1 MWKLCP
7 TVKNLFNR
15 HLNLL
20 YEKISNTQSAKQNH
34 TKFKL
39 MRNKLFIV
47 IALLVGLTSINAQ
60 ERKANAKAG
69 QSEVVYFIPNMHC
82 ERCQAKIEKAIS
94 LEKGVKDFVFDLKAQ
109 KLTIVYQKQET
120 TPEKLRQA
128 LAKMGYEAKSDATT
142 AQPQNSTREN
152 RSCCRSK

>member
-1 MWKLCP
+1 MKKYQ
-7 TVKNLFNR
+7 THRV
-15 HLNLL
+15 
-20 YEKISNTQSAKQNH
+20 QNKTH

-82 ERCQAKIEKAIS
+82 ERCQAKIEKAIT
-94 LEKGVKDFVFDLKAQ
+94 LEKGVKDLIFDLKAQ

-128 LAKMGYEAKSDATT
+128 LAKMGYEAKRVLRKALLFLTFDTLVSL
-142 AQPQNSTREN
+142 SG
-152 RSCCRSK
+152 

>member
-1 MWKLCP
+1 MKKYQ
-7 TVKNLFNR
+7 THRVQDK
-15 HLNLL
+15 
-20 YEKISNTQSAKQNH
+20 TH

-82 ERCQAKIEKAIS
+82 ERCQAKIEKAITP
-94 LEKGVKDFVFDLKAQ
+94 EKGVKDLVFDLKAQ

-128 LAKMGYEAKSDATT
+128 LAKMGYEAKSDAAT

>member
-1 MWKLCP
+1 MKKYQ
-7 TVKNLFNR
+7 THRV
-15 HLNLL
+15 
-20 YEKISNTQSAKQNH
+20 QNKTH

-69 QSEVVYFIPNMHC
+69 QSEVVYLIPNMHC
-82 ERCQAKIEKAIS
+82 ERCQAKIEKAIT
-94 LEKGVKDFVFDLKAQ
+94 LEKGVKDLVFDLKAQ

>member
-1 MWKLCP
+1 MKKYQ
-7 TVKNLFNR
+7 THRV
-15 HLNLL
+15 
-20 YEKISNTQSAKQNH
+20 QNKTH

-94 LEKGVKDFVFDLKAQ
+94 LEKGVKDLVFDLKAQ
-109 KLTIVYQKQET
+109 RLTIVYQKQET

>member
-1 MWKLCP
+1 
-7 TVKNLFNR
+7 
-15 HLNLL
+15 
-20 YEKISNTQSAKQNH
+20 
-34 TKFKL
+34 

-82 ERCQAKIEKAIS
+82 KRCQAKIEKAIT
-94 LEKGVKDFVFDLKAQ
+94 LEKGVKDLVFDLKAQ